1 MKPTILLVPGAWHS
15 PACYDDLITILRQH
29 GYQCETVT
37 LATVDP
43 VDPANT
49 NADSDVMVISDAI
62 EKILTGG
69 IDLVLVAHSYG
80 AIPALSA
87 AFSFVDRQ
95 SPGITAIA
103 LMCSFLYPPQTSLIM
118 SLGNQPAPFHK
129 IDGTGHLVDVGEPGP
144 ETLFYNDLSSEDAAR
159 WSARLKP
166 HSWHSKQNPPSAAG
180 VGWWEIPTSYLIC
193 EKDGAIPAPF
203 QRKMI
208 ADANEALK
216 ARGSTRTIRQEIVDS
231 SHSPF
236 LSMQNRTAD
245 FIRRSA
251 GEKVL
256 GE

>member
-87 AFSFVDRQ
+87 RLLTDNPLA
-95 SPGITAIA
+95 SPQLRLCG
-103 LMCSFLYPPQTSLIM
+103 
-118 SLGNQPAPFHK
+118 
-129 IDGTGHLVDVGEPGP
+129 
-144 ETLFYNDLSSEDAAR
+144 LSYI
-159 WSARLKP
+159 RLKP
-166 HSWHSKQNPPSAAG
+166 P
-180 VGWWEIPTSYLIC
+180 
-193 EKDGAIPAPF
+193 
-203 QRKMI
+203 
-208 ADANEALK
+208 
-216 ARGSTRTIRQEIVDS
+216 
-231 SHSPF
+231 
-236 LSMQNRTAD
+236 
-245 FIRRSA
+245 
-251 GEKVL
+251 
-256 GE
+256 

>member
-15 PACYDDLITILRQH
+15 PACYDDLIAILRQH
-29 GYQCETVT
+29 DYHCETVT

-49 NADSDVMVISDAI
+49 NADSDVKVISDAI

-69 IDLVLVAHSYG
+69 NDLVLVAHSYG

-87 AFSFVDRQ
+87 AFSFVGRQ
-95 SPGITAIA
+95 SPGIAAIA

-118 SLGNQPAPFHK
+118 PLGNQPAPFHK
-129 IDGTGHLVDVGEPGP
+129 IDSTGRLVDVGEPGP
-144 ETLFYNDLSSEDAAR
+144 RTLFYNDLSSEDAAR
-159 WSARLKP
+159 WSAR
-166 HSWHSKQNPPSAAG
+166 

-193 EKDGAIPAPF
+193 EKDGAIPALF

-208 ADANEALK
+208 ADADEALK
-216 ARGSTRTIRQEIVDS
+216 ARGSTRTIRQEVVDS

-236 LSMQNRTAD
+236 LSMPNRTAD